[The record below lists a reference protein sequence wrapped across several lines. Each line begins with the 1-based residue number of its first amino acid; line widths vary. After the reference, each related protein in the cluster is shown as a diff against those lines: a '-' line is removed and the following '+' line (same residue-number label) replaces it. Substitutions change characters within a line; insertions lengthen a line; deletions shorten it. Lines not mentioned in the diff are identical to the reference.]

1 MTNEHFAALL
11 TAASAETQGE
21 WSVFPGER
29 TISLH
34 AAFGGV
40 SLNVSKI
47 AQIRL
52 EGGLLYAQ
60 NARGETT
67 ILQLSDVFAGAV
79 EGEAKT
85 TRKAGFR

>member
-11 TAASAETQGE
+11 TAASAETNGE

-34 AAFGGV
+34 AAYAGV
-40 SLNVSKI
+40 PLNVAKI
-47 AQIRL
+47 TQIRL
-52 EGGLLYAQ
+52 EACLVHAQ

-85 TRKAGFR
+85 ARKAGFR